1 MFLCCFIFNLEQ
13 RDNLQDVF
21 VYFNVEQRNIT
32 DMFRGCFRFNLEQ
45 RDICR
50 YRLKLLQ
57 YQDRLMTY
65 EVILGGIH
73 LAHEEY
79 DSEFFTRFRD
89 VNIVQAAVEYARV
102 NPGLVLYGLLFYVQH
117 TF

>member
-1 MFLCCFIFNLEQ
+1 
-13 RDNLQDVF
+13 
-21 VYFNVEQRNIT
+21 
-32 DMFRGCFRFNLEQ
+32 
-45 RDICR
+45 
-50 YRLKLLQ
+50 
-57 YQDRLMTY
+57 MTY

-89 VNIVQAAVEYARV
+89 INIVLAAVEYARV

-117 TF
+117 SFGRTF